1 MLGKS
6 VAFVE
11 TVRSDV
17 NVSVDVAGPVVML
30 VVVDSVVDVLDE
42 VLVGSCVVVIE
53 VAVSDV
59 PGEVLAAVVDVADS
73 DMKFKTGSTSQC
85 HSYHMKHKSAVDSKL
100 LLYRQLSLVI
110 SAACSV
116 LSFRYCKANSPKWS
130 RCDRGPAYT

>member
-59 PGEVLAAVVDVADS
+59 PGEVLAAVVDVA
-73 DMKFKTGSTSQC
+73 
-85 HSYHMKHKSAVDSKL
+85 A
-100 LLYRQLSLVI
+100 
-110 SAACSV
+110 
-116 LSFRYCKANSPKWS
+116 
-130 RCDRGPAYT
+130 